1 MNTINDELVYKVHIL
16 HSALNEAQKSLS
28 SLEKENSC
36 LRQRLLDLSQNNN
49 IYKSCLESYSIEFK
63 DDTNE

>member
-28 SLEKENSC
+28 SLEKENFDLKQKLSD
-36 LRQRLLDLSQNNN
+36 LLDHYN